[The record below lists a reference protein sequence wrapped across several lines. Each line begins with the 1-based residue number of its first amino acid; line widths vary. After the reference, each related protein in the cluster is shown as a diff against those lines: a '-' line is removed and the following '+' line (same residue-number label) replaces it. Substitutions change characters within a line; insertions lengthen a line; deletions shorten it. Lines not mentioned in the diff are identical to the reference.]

1 METVDRSPPSPEAI
15 REGHESSNP
24 NVYWIWIFFLVLFAV
39 GVVLYLILT
48 AIMGHFV
55 TVEKRTS
62 VPPPRYSDTSGL
74 FPGPK
79 LQENPNADLQEL
91 EREMGRKLGDGGK
104 PGGNPYAWDSR
115 ARRGRIPIERAMQ
128 LIAERGL
135 PDRESAADRKHGEG
149 K

>member
-15 REGHESSNP
+15 REGHESSDPSVN
-24 NVYWIWIFFLVLFAV
+24 WIWIFLLGLLVV
-39 GVVLYLILT
+39 GVVIELVLRS
-48 AIMGHFV
+48 IMGHFV

-62 VPPPRYSDTSGL
+62 VAPPRYSDTSGL

-79 LQENPNADLQEL
+79 LQDNPNDELQ
-91 EREMGRKLGDGGK
+91 RINKEMALKLGDD
-104 PGGNPYAWDSR
+104 A
-115 ARRGRIPIERAMQ
+115 RIPLERAMQ

-135 PDRESAADRKHGEG
+135 PDRGDAAKRTNDAG